1 MDSIWPDKRE
11 GWVRYLKVWCNSDG
25 WLCNRYPENIP
36 IDSNSVCLEIGDD
49 EDIGKT
55 ACKLEGYAWRVVE
68 GRLECQQ
75 YEVKQ
80 WTDAERTAERAS
92 LHKQTDDDCM
102 KYLRNIRLN
111 IDTEYSNKCIEYID
125 SYNQAVSD
133 TVNSPDYPQNVVY
146 PEYKLPERED

>member
-1 MDSIWPDKRE
+1 MPEYSIYINKD
-11 GWVRYLKVWCNSDG
+11 GWVCDRFPYDLND
-25 WLCNRYPENIP
+25 REEEIP
-36 IDSNSVCLEIGDD
+36 VSED
-49 EDIGKT
+49 EYFMT
-55 ACKLEGYAWRVVE
+55 FTCPQYYAWRVVD
-68 GRLECQQ
+68 GKLECQQ

-80 WTDAERTAERAS
+80 WTDAERTAERTS
-92 LHKQTDDDCM
+92 LHEKTDDDCM

-146 PEYKLPERED
+146 PEYKLPERKD

>member
-1 MDSIWPDKRE
+1 MPEYSVYINKD
-11 GWVRYLKVWCNSDG
+11 GWVCDRFPYDLND
-25 WLCNRYPENIP
+25 REEEIP
-36 IDSNSVCLEIGDD
+36 VSED
-49 EDIGKT
+49 EYFMT
-55 ACKLEGYAWRVVE
+55 FTCPQYYAWRVVE
-68 GRLECQQ
+68 GKLECQQ

-92 LHKQTDDDCM
+92 LHEKTDDDCM

-146 PEYKLPERED
+146 PEYKLPERKD